1 MRKTASLPQTPN
13 KNGCQ
18 KTKNQKKKRG
28 KENGKNKKITIRRF
42 YRKWVVLLQSFKSTI
57 K

>member
-18 KTKNQKKKRG
+18 KLKIKKKRG
-28 KENGKNKKITIRRF
+28 KENGKQK
-42 YRKWVVLLQSFKSTI
+42 LQLEDFTENEFLEHKNRNI
-57 K
+57 

>member
-28 KENGKNKKITIRRF
+28 KENGKNKKIT
-42 YRKWVVLLQSFKSTI
+42 VLLQSFPKNLF
-57 K
+57 

>member
-18 KTKNQKKKRG
+18 KTKNQKMKRG

-42 YRKWVVLLQSFKSTI
+42 YRK
-57 K
+57 